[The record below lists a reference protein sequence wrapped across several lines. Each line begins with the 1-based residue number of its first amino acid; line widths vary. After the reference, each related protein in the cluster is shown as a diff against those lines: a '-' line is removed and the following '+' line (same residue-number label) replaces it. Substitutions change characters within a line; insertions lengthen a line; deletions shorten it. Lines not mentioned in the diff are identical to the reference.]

1 MGLMQNTGV
10 WNGYDI
16 MTSDVERH
24 EDLLSQH
31 IRCYDS
37 VLPALNSTLKATTHK
52 EDLKET
58 NFSENM
64 LSKRPGRLGT
74 EVLSSQAF
82 RSVNT
87 FPTAILGEKSA
98 CL

>member
-1 MGLMQNTGV
+1 MG
-10 WNGYDI
+10 
-16 MTSDVERH
+16 MTSSDVERH
-24 EDLLSQH
+24 YDVLSQH
-31 IRCYDS
+31 ISCYDS

-58 NFSENM
+58 NFSEDI
-64 LSKRPGRLGT
+64 LYKRPGRLGT
-74 EVLSSQAF
+74 EVLSSQVF

-87 FPTAILGEKSA
+87 FSTAILGDKSA